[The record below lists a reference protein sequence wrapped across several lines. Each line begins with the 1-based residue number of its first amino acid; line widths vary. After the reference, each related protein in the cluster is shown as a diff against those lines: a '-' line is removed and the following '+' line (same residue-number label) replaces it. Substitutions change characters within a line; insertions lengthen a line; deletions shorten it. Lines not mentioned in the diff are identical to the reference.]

1 MRRRLQ
7 INAEKT
13 HDYPEE
19 MQVKREPLKDPSH
32 LLEVERMV
40 YHAERPGFRIAELQL
55 SASQKVPWHSH
66 TNVQDTFYVLQGRL
80 RVFMQDPKEDV
91 RLVPGETYAVAPRRP
106 HLVTNAGEESVV
118 FLVLQA
124 GEYDFIPLT

>member
-1 MRRRLQ
+1 M
-7 INAEKT
+7 K
-13 HDYPEE
+13 
-19 MQVKREPLKDPSH
+19 MEPLKDPSH
-32 LLEVERMV
+32 LKDPSQLLDVERLV
-40 YHAERPGFRIAELQL
+40 YHAQRPGFRIAELQL

-66 TNVQDTFYVLQGRL
+66 TNVQDTFYVLHGRL
-80 RVFMQDPKEDV
+80 RIFLQDPKEDV
-91 RLVPGETYAVAPRRP
+91 RLAPGETYAVPARRP